1 MANHRSAEK
10 RIRQTAKIR
19 ERNRARRS
27 QLATGLKRIRSAVQE
42 GDLEQARSLLPQ
54 TLRLL
59 DRSAQKGAI
68 HRNSADRRKSR
79 LQKLIN
85 STEAGQ

>member
-27 QLATGLKRIRSAVQE
+27 RLATGLKKIRSAVRE
-42 GDLEQARSLLPQ
+42 GEIEQARSLLPE
-54 TLRLL
+54 TLSLL

-68 HRNSADRRKSR
+68 HRNSAARRKSR
-79 LQKLIN
+79 LQKLVN
-85 STEAGQ
+85 AAEAAQ